1 MLKKLILSILENK
14 DLNKLDSQFWTQKI
28 LLEKKFKKKSI

>member
-14 DLNKLDSQFWTQKI
+14 DLNKLDSQFWIQKI